1 MCPKIVFLL
10 KTKVKTN
17 RIERIRDRIWF
28 ANGLII
34 LSRGRSGGLALLWTR
49 ETNLEIKRFGNHHID
64 AIVTETSSSF
74 KWRITGFYSHLQT
87 HMKQI
92 SWDLLAFLKDQFQLP
107 WICFS
112 DFNEIL
118 SIEEKSSGPLRSQGQ
133 MDNFRNVVNRCG
145 FKDMGYVGPDFTW
158 CNIDNFG
165 FANGLI
171 VLSRGRSSGLA
182 LLWTRET
189 NLEIKRFSNHH
200 IDAIV
205 IETSPSFT
213 RRITGFYGH
222 P

>member
-1 MCPKIVFLL
+1 
-10 KTKVKTN
+10 
-17 RIERIRDRIWF
+17 
-28 ANGLII
+28 
-34 LSRGRSGGLALLWTR
+34 
-49 ETNLEIKRFGNHHID
+49 
-64 AIVTETSSSF
+64 
-74 KWRITGFYSHLQT
+74 
-87 HMKQI
+87 
-92 SWDLLAFLKDQFQLP
+92 
-107 WICFS
+107 
-112 DFNEIL
+112 
-118 SIEEKSSGPLRSQGQ
+118 